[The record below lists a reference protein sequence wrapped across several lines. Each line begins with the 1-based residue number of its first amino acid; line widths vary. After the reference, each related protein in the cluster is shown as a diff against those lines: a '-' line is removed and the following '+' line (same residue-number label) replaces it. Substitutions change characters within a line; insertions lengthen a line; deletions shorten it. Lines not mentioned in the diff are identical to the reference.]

1 MKKLVF
7 GILIGALLATGI
19 VYAVEYVIEPNP
31 YQMTLNGEP
40 VWMEGYNING
50 YSYFKLRDIGEKVG
64 FSVDF
69 LEDKVVIDTETPQPS
84 PTATPMGELPEF
96 VYAVDGLQADLF
108 GTKYYVVQ
116 RDIKGKYKG
125 NYAFR
130 LKENDTYD
138 IYWRKDGKD
147 VVFFDNYPQGGEYNL
162 YVELEWYNTVLQ
174 PWLASEG
181 WRMQ

>member
-1 MKKLVF
+1 MKR
-7 GILIGALLATGI
+7 GLIGFFIGVLLTSG
-19 VYAVEYVIEPNP
+19 AVFAAEYVIEPNP

-84 PTATPMGELPEF
+84 PTATPSGELPEF
-96 VYAVDGLQADLF
+96 VYAVDGLRADLF

-125 NYAFR
+125 NYAFD
-130 LKENDTYD
+130 LKKDDTYC
-138 IYWRKDGKD
+138 IAWTINGKD
-147 VVFFDNYPQGGEYNL
+147 IVFFDDYPQGGEYNL
-162 YVELEWYNTVLQ
+162 YVELDWYNTVLQ
-174 PWLASEG
+174 PWLANEG
-181 WRMQ
+181 WRME